1 MPLFLTCLDY
11 CQMEILCSAQYQ
23 LSLVHEL
30 RVMLM
35 PADELDVNAIY
46 YAQHPAL
53 NEISLWKKAT
63 GNRW

>member
-1 MPLFLTCLDY
+1 
-11 CQMEILCSAQYQ
+11 MEILCSAQYQ

-63 GNRW
+63 GNQW